1 MVTDDWM
8 FNIGR
13 SGPFLAVASSST
25 ASAHAQTPT
34 DPYSSKESPVSED
47 EFDGTA
53 FAHTQ
58 PASCRPTQLSYIPG
72 LLSAEES
79 PPGGATSEQ
88 QSRSMNVS
96 LPATQPSTTLGIP
109 QDPAWMCLEPSL
121 EHRPPAGGSCTAEPL
136 SPASELHTGCPPN
149 LTDQATS
156 PLPLSPE
163 QLHDLCSKASA
174 DALSLSLE
182 QDPPLECSPSKPEA
196 SAASPSP
203 VPDEGSADGLQSR
216 SSVSGLDEDLEDL
229 EPSPSSSDQAYRA
242 FSEDPDN
249 TDTRFVHCALNSG
262 LATSTPASASQPD
275 AMQKGEEPATNNTD
289 HHLSDE
295 PGVVAQLQRDAG

>member
-13 SGPFLAVASSST
+13 SGPFLVAASSST
-25 ASAHAQTPT
+25 ASAPAQTPT
-34 DPYSSKESPVSED
+34 DPYSSRESPVSED
-47 EFDGTA
+47 ELDGTA

-58 PASCRPTQLSYIPG
+58 PASCRPTQSSYIPG

-88 QSRSMNVS
+88 QSRSINVS
-96 LPATQPSTTLGIP
+96 LPATQPSTTLGSP
-109 QDPAWMCLEPSL
+109 QDPAWMCLEPGL
-121 EHRPPAGGSCTAEPL
+121 EHRSPAGGSCIAEPL
-136 SPASELHTGCPPN
+136 SSASELHTGCPSN

-156 PLPLSPE
+156 QLPLSPE
-163 QLHDLCSKASA
+163 QLHELCSKASA

-182 QDPPLECSPSKPEA
+182 QDLPLECSPSKPEA

-216 SSVSGLDEDLEDL
+216 SSVSGLDEEI
-229 EPSPSSSDQAYRA
+229 EQSPSSSDQASRA
-242 FSEDPDN
+242 LSGDPDN
-249 TDTRFVHCALNSG
+249 TDTRFVHCALNPG

-275 AMQKGEEPATNNTD
+275 AMQKGEEPATTGTD

-295 PGVVAQLQRDAG
+295 PGVVAHLQRDAG